1 MADDPL
7 DFTDQFNTSLGVAD
21 APMWQSFSQK
31 YGESTKYD
39 YDMQGFHA
47 ANPDSNIASGNQNA
61 GILEHFPDTYKKPNH
76 PTFSTESIFHGKTY
90 NDTHLDDKEGK
101 DNELYE
107 GGSWSLSDDGGF
119 AFTPGATNLK
129 NHSTQELL
137 DYFKKYEPNNH
148 LILPG
153 Q

>member
-7 DFTDQFNTSLGVAD
+7 DFTDQYNTTLPLDQQFNFTS
-21 APMWQSFSQK
+21 K
-31 YGESTKYD
+31 YMESTKYD

-47 ANPDSNIASGNQNA
+47 ANPDSNIASGNQNV

-76 PTFSTESIFHGKTY
+76 PTFSTQSMYHGV
-90 NDTHLDDKEGK
+90 DGH
-101 DNELYE
+101 E
-107 GGSWSLSDDGGF
+107 GGSWELLDDNSF
-119 AFTPGATNLK
+119 AFTPGASNLK
-129 NHSTQELL
+129 HHSAQRLI